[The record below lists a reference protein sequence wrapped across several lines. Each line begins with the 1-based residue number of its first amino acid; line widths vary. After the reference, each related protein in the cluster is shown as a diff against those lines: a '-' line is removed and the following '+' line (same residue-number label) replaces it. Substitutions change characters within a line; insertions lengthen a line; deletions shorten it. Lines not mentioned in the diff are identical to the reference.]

1 MPAPCLPVLLALV
14 ASAPDPSATAGAA
27 TTAATTTPT
36 TTATTA
42 DANAA
47 PAEALPLP
55 PPADVSTTP
64 TADAAPPPAEVLAPP
79 PGDLSFGT
87 APVAARKPPPEHG
100 PFFVGEPPSDTSF
113 PNGPR
118 PAGPPRFSLGRGAFC
133 FVDDSG
139 CKSSLILT
147 ADVGIG
153 VNIVSLPT
161 RLDVPYAQ
169 YNFRGGLV
177 FKPML
182 QLREGGWHPWGIGL
196 VGSWSRGTA
205 APTSKSALDSEHT
218 DAWRII
224 LVNQLWLS
232 KKRNGFHLDLDLGL
246 VRSNVLGSEKK
257 FFGSHA
263 GVSANWGGLG
273 GLFLA
278 TDLLDNDTRIVFGFR
293 GHGVAAAPII
303 AMVLLGLLAG
313 GAL

>member
-14 ASAPDPSATAGAA
+14 ASAPDPSATAPAP
-27 TTAATTTPT
+27 TP
-36 TTATTA
+36 APAEA
-42 DANAA
+42 DA

-55 PPADVSTTP
+55 APADVSTAAAP
-64 TADAAPPPAEVLAPP
+64 AANVQPPAPDAAVLTAP

-87 APVAARKPPPEHG
+87 APVVAPRPPPEHG
-100 PFFVGEPPSDTSF
+100 PFFAGEPASDTAF
-113 PNGPR
+113 ANGPR
-118 PAGPPRFSLGRGAFC
+118 RTDPPRFSLGRGAFC

-153 VNIVSLPT
+153 VNIVSAPT

-169 YNFRGGLV
+169 YNFRGGVV

-205 APTSKSALDSEHT
+205 TPTSKSALESEHT
-218 DAWRII
+218 DAWRVI

-232 KKRNGFHLDLDLGL
+232 KKRHGFHLDLDLGI
-246 VRSNVLGSEKK
+246 VRSNVLGSKGK
-257 FFGSHA
+257 YFGSHA
-263 GVSANWGGLG
+263 GLSANWGGLG

-293 GHGVAAAPII
+293 GHGVAAAPVI